1 MKLYFKYLS
10 ILLKSQLQY
19 KASFLMTAI
28 GQFLVS
34 FTTFL
39 GVYFMYSRFHSVEGF
54 TLAETMIC
62 FSVMLTAFS
71 LAECFVRGFDVFPRL
86 IKSGDLDRILVRPRS
101 VVFQAITVLFPSCE
115 NMELMGIT
123 VNGGFAEYVKT
134 KEFLAF
140 PISDKVPLNHAA
152 FAEPL
157 SCAMNGFSRLNITPG
172 DTCVVF
178 GCGPIGLLFAQLA
191 RASGARVACV
201 EVKENRMAKAR
212 ELGFDVYAAG
222 PDVKDKLI
230 EKWGRRANFCIDA
243 AGRQLITAIDYAEY
257 RGTILCFAGPKTT
270 EEGWSFSPIQNKELT
285 VMGSFIINDSMARA
299 ITVLECGMLDLDPLV
314 THVLPLE
321 ELDKGIELMKS
332 GEGMEIIMEINK

>member
-1 MKLYFKYLS
+1 MS
-10 ILLKSQLQY
+10 ETMRAALLKD
-19 KASFLMTAI
+19 I
-28 GQFLVS
+28 GHFEVVQVAKPQI
-34 FTTFL
+34 TNPDE
-39 GVYFMYSRFHSVEGF
+39 V
-54 TLAETMIC
+54 
-62 FSVMLTAFS
+62 
-71 LAECFVRGFDVFPRL
+71 L
-86 IKSGDLDRILVRPRS
+86 IKVLVCSICGTDVALSDLLEYAGKDLHDEILGHELVGEVVEIGSGVTDLTVGQR
-101 VVFQAITVLFPSCE
+101 VVVNPNSYCCKCPSCRAGYRNHCE

-257 RGTILCFAGPKTT
+257 RGTILCFAGPRTT

-285 VMGSFIINDSMARA
+285 VMGSFIINDSMAQA

-314 THVLPLE
+314 THILPLE

>member
-1 MKLYFKYLS
+1 MS
-10 ILLKSQLQY
+10 ETMRAALLKD
-19 KASFLMTAI
+19 I
-28 GQFLVS
+28 GHFE
-34 FTTFL
+34 
-39 GVYFMYSRFHSVEGF
+39 VEQVAKPQI
-54 TLAETMIC
+54 TNPD
-62 FSVMLTAFS
+62 
-71 LAECFVRGFDVFPRL
+71 DVL
-86 IKSGDLDRILVRPRS
+86 IKVLVCSICGTDVALSDILEYAGKDLHNEILGHELVGEVVEIGSGVTDLTVGQR
-101 VVFQAITVLFPSCE
+101 VVVNPNSYCCKCPSCRAGYRNHCE

-257 RGTILCFAGPKTT
+257 RGTILCFAGPRTT

>member
-1 MKLYFKYLS
+1 MS
-10 ILLKSQLQY
+10 ETMRAALLKD
-19 KASFLMTAI
+19 I
-28 GQFLVS
+28 GHFEVVQVAKPQI
-34 FTTFL
+34 TNPDE
-39 GVYFMYSRFHSVEGF
+39 V
-54 TLAETMIC
+54 
-62 FSVMLTAFS
+62 
-71 LAECFVRGFDVFPRL
+71 L
-86 IKSGDLDRILVRPRS
+86 IKVLVCSICGTDVALSDLLEYAGKDLHDEILGHELVGEVVEIGSGVTDLTVGQR
-101 VVFQAITVLFPSCE
+101 VVVNPNSYCCKCPSCRAGYRNHCE

-257 RGTILCFAGPKTT
+257 RGTILCFAGPRTT

-285 VMGSFIINDSMARA
+285 VMGSFIINDSMAQA

>member
-1 MKLYFKYLS
+1 M
-10 ILLKSQLQY
+10 
-19 KASFLMTAI
+19 
-28 GQFLVS
+28 G
-34 FTTFL
+34 
-39 GVYFMYSRFHSVEGF
+39 
-54 TLAETMIC
+54 
-62 FSVMLTAFS
+62 LT
-71 LAECFVRGFDVFPRL
+71 VD
-86 IKSGDLDRILVRPRS
+86 
-101 VVFQAITVLFPSCE
+101 
-115 NMELMGIT
+115 
-123 VNGGFAEYVKT
+123 GGFAEYVKT

-201 EVKENRMAKAR
+201 EVKENRMAIAR
-212 ELGFDVYAAG
+212 EMGFDVYAAG
-222 PDVKDKLI
+222 PDVKEKLI

-243 AGRQLITAIDYAEY
+243 AGRQLVTAIDYAEY
-257 RGTILCFAGPKTT
+257 RGTVLCFAGPRTA
-270 EEGWSFSPIQNKELT
+270 EAGWSFSPIQNKELT
-285 VMGSFIINDSMARA
+285 VMGSFIINDSMAQA
-299 ITVLECGMLDLDPLV
+299 ITVLETGMLDLDPLV

-332 GEGMEIIMEINK
+332 GEGMEIIMEIGV

>member
-1 MKLYFKYLS
+1 MS
-10 ILLKSQLQY
+10 ETMRAALLKG
-19 KASFLMTAI
+19 I
-28 GQFLVS
+28 GHFE
-34 FTTFL
+34 
-39 GVYFMYSRFHSVEGF
+39 VEQV
-54 TLAETMIC
+54 AKPQISNPDE
-62 FSVMLTAFS
+62 V
-71 LAECFVRGFDVFPRL
+71 L
-86 IKSGDLDRILVRPRS
+86 IKVQVCSICGTDAILSDLLEYAGKDLRGEILGHELVGEIVEIGSNVTGLS
-101 VVFQAITVLFPSCE
+101 VGQRVVVNPNSYCCKCPSCRAGYRNHCE
-115 NMELMGIT
+115 NMELMGLT
-123 VNGGFAEYVKT
+123 VDGGFAEYVKT

-201 EVKENRMAKAR
+201 EVKENRMAIAR
-212 ELGFDVYAAG
+212 EMGFDVYAAG
-222 PDVKDKLI
+222 PDVKEKLI

-243 AGRQLITAIDYAEY
+243 AGRQLVTAIDYAEY
-257 RGTILCFAGPKTT
+257 RGTVLCFAGPRTA

-285 VMGSFIINDSMARA
+285 VMGSFIINDSMAQA
-299 ITVLECGMLDLDPLV
+299 ITVLETGMLDLDPLV

-332 GEGMEIIMEINK
+332 GEGMEIIMEIGV

>member
-1 MKLYFKYLS
+1 MS
-10 ILLKSQLQY
+10 ETMRAALLKD
-19 KASFLMTAI
+19 I
-28 GQFLVS
+28 GHFE
-34 FTTFL
+34 
-39 GVYFMYSRFHSVEGF
+39 VEQVAKPQI
-54 TLAETMIC
+54 TNPD
-62 FSVMLTAFS
+62 
-71 LAECFVRGFDVFPRL
+71 DVL
-86 IKSGDLDRILVRPRS
+86 IKVLVCSICGTDVALSDLLEYAGKDLHDEILGHELVGEVVEIGSGVTDLTVGQR
-101 VVFQAITVLFPSCE
+101 VVVNPNSYCCKCPSCRAGYRNHCE

-243 AGRQLITAIDYAEY
+243 AGRQLVTAIDYAEY
-257 RGTILCFAGPKTT
+257 RGTILCFAGPRTT

-285 VMGSFIINDSMARA
+285 VMGSFIINDSMAQA
-299 ITVLECGMLDLDPLV
+299 ITVLECGILDLDPLV

-321 ELDKGIELMKS
+321 ELNKGIELMKS

>member
-1 MKLYFKYLS
+1 MS
-10 ILLKSQLQY
+10 ETMRAALLKD
-19 KASFLMTAI
+19 I
-28 GQFLVS
+28 GHFE
-34 FTTFL
+34 
-39 GVYFMYSRFHSVEGF
+39 VEQVAKPQI
-54 TLAETMIC
+54 TNPDE
-62 FSVMLTAFS
+62 V
-71 LAECFVRGFDVFPRL
+71 L
-86 IKSGDLDRILVRPRS
+86 IKVLVCSICGTDVALSDLLEYAGKDLHDEILGHELVGEVVEIGSGVTDLTVGQR
-101 VVFQAITVLFPSCE
+101 VVVNPNSYCCKCPSCRAGYRNHCE

-243 AGRQLITAIDYAEY
+243 AGRQLVTAIDYAEY
-257 RGTILCFAGPKTT
+257 RGTILCFAGPRTT

-285 VMGSFIINDSMARA
+285 VMGSFIINDSMAQA
-299 ITVLECGMLDLDPLV
+299 ITVLECGILDLDPLV

-321 ELDKGIELMKS
+321 ELNKGIELMKS

>member
-1 MKLYFKYLS
+1 MS
-10 ILLKSQLQY
+10 ETMRAALLKD
-19 KASFLMTAI
+19 I
-28 GQFLVS
+28 GHFE
-34 FTTFL
+34 
-39 GVYFMYSRFHSVEGF
+39 VEQVAKPQI
-54 TLAETMIC
+54 TNPDE
-62 FSVMLTAFS
+62 V
-71 LAECFVRGFDVFPRL
+71 L
-86 IKSGDLDRILVRPRS
+86 IKVLVCSICGTDVALSDLLEYAGKDLHDEILGHELVGEVVEIGSGVTDLTVGQR
-101 VVFQAITVLFPSCE
+101 VVVNPNSYCCKCPSCRAGYRNHCE

-222 PDVKDKLI
+222 PDVKDKLV

-243 AGRQLITAIDYAEY
+243 AGRQLVTAIDYAEY
-257 RGTILCFAGPKTT
+257 RGTILCFAGPRTT

-285 VMGSFIINDSMARA
+285 VMGSFIINDSMAQA
-299 ITVLECGMLDLDPLV
+299 ITVLECGILDLDPLV

-321 ELDKGIELMKS
+321 ELNKGIELMKS

>member
-1 MKLYFKYLS
+1 MS
-10 ILLKSQLQY
+10 ETMRAALLKD
-19 KASFLMTAI
+19 I
-28 GQFLVS
+28 GHFE
-34 FTTFL
+34 
-39 GVYFMYSRFHSVEGF
+39 VEQVAKPQI
-54 TLAETMIC
+54 TNPDE
-62 FSVMLTAFS
+62 V
-71 LAECFVRGFDVFPRL
+71 L
-86 IKSGDLDRILVRPRS
+86 IKVLVCSICGTDVALSDLLEYAGKDLHDEILGHELVGEVVEIGSGVTDLTVGQR
-101 VVFQAITVLFPSCE
+101 VVVNPNSYCCKCPSCRAGYRNHCE

-257 RGTILCFAGPKTT
+257 RGTILCFAGPRTT

-285 VMGSFIINDSMARA
+285 VMALSSLTILWLRLSPF
-299 ITVLECGMLDLDPLV
+299 
-314 THVLPLE
+314 
-321 ELDKGIELMKS
+321 
-332 GEGMEIIMEINK
+332 

>member
-1 MKLYFKYLS
+1 MS
-10 ILLKSQLQY
+10 ETMRAALLKD
-19 KASFLMTAI
+19 I
-28 GQFLVS
+28 GHFEVVQVAKPQI
-34 FTTFL
+34 TNPD
-39 GVYFMYSRFHSVEGF
+39 
-54 TLAETMIC
+54 
-62 FSVMLTAFS
+62 
-71 LAECFVRGFDVFPRL
+71 DVL
-86 IKSGDLDRILVRPRS
+86 IKVLVCSICGTDVALSDLLEYAGKDLHNEILGHELVGEVVEIGSGVTDLTVGQR
-101 VVFQAITVLFPSCE
+101 VVVNPNSYCCKCPSCRAGYRNHCE

-257 RGTILCFAGPKTT
+257 RGTILCFAGPRTT

-285 VMGSFIINDSMARA
+285 VMGSFIINDSMAQA

>member
-1 MKLYFKYLS
+1 MS
-10 ILLKSQLQY
+10 ETMRAALLKD
-19 KASFLMTAI
+19 I
-28 GQFLVS
+28 GHFE
-34 FTTFL
+34 
-39 GVYFMYSRFHSVEGF
+39 VEQVAKPQI
-54 TLAETMIC
+54 TNPDE
-62 FSVMLTAFS
+62 V
-71 LAECFVRGFDVFPRL
+71 L
-86 IKSGDLDRILVRPRS
+86 IKVLVCSICGTDVALSDLLAYAGKDLHDEILGHELVGEVVEIGSGVTDLTVGQR
-101 VVFQAITVLFPSCE
+101 VVVNPNSYCCKCPSCRAGYRNHCE

-222 PDVKDKLI
+222 PDVKDKLV

-243 AGRQLITAIDYAEY
+243 AGRQLVTAIDYAEY
-257 RGTILCFAGPKTT
+257 RGTILCFAGPRTT

-285 VMGSFIINDSMARA
+285 VMGSFIINDSMAQA
-299 ITVLECGMLDLDPLV
+299 ITVLEWGILDLDPLV

-321 ELDKGIELMKS
+321 ELNKGIELMKS

>member
-1 MKLYFKYLS
+1 MS
-10 ILLKSQLQY
+10 ETMRAALLKD
-19 KASFLMTAI
+19 I
-28 GQFLVS
+28 GHFE
-34 FTTFL
+34 
-39 GVYFMYSRFHSVEGF
+39 VEQVAKPQI
-54 TLAETMIC
+54 TNPDE
-62 FSVMLTAFS
+62 V
-71 LAECFVRGFDVFPRL
+71 L
-86 IKSGDLDRILVRPRS
+86 IKVLVCSICGTDVALSDLLEYAGKDLHDEILGHELVGEVVEIGSGVTDLTVGQR
-101 VVFQAITVLFPSCE
+101 VVVNPNSYCCKCPSCRAGYRNHCE

-257 RGTILCFAGPKTT
+257 RGTILCFAGPRTT

-285 VMGSFIINDSMARA
+285 VMGSFIINDSMAKA